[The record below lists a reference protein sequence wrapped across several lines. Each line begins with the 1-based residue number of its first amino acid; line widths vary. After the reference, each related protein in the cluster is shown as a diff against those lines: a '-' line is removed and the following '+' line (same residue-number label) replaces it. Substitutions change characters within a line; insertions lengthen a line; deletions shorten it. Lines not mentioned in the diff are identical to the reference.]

1 MLAINTK
8 FAAYAVFA
16 AFVLVSGAGMQTSA
30 SAAAPGLLSLDEI
43 ESRASAEG
51 IQVKDFEVQ
60 GQGRLVEVEGRDANA
75 QKVKL
80 VYDRKTGELLSRE
93 VKPAKANRQ

>member
-8 FAAYAVFA
+8 SIACTA
-16 AFVLVSGAGMQTSA
+16 LVSLAAMLGTATAAPAGM
-30 SAAAPGLLSLDEI
+30 LSLDDI

-51 IQVKDFEVQ
+51 IQVKDIEVQ
-60 GQGRLVEVEGRDANA
+60 DRLVEVEGRDASA

-80 VYDRKTGELLSRE
+80 VYDRKTGELLSRT
-93 VKPAKANRQ
+93 VKPAKLKNR